1 MGEFWLRLRVPSV
14 TKRFAIFISL
24 ATAGVLLAQ
33 TPQIADSSILD
44 HLNGTISWY
53 RQLAGIDRSA
63 GQPSDVLY
71 LSNARDEARQAVQL
85 AFQAAQSISSL
96 QDSERKNEPRTTAN
110 STNGGEQ
117 SSDQQGLANAL
128 QGATDRLNQDQ
139 AKLTQLETEIPHS
152 PAAKRKELISQ
163 RDALQGVIS
172 LDQALQEQ
180 LQKISTFVTSN
191 EQAQGG
197 LAGQVAGLKQSVP
210 EVFSTNASEAAKPA
224 GNTQNTAAQDANVS
238 RAQSSGLVGQ
248 SVYLLTQTREIHKI
262 DNLIAQTNHLRDS
275 ATRLQKPLRDSLRAL
290 VQQGRSTADTA
301 SATDAAQIAAT
312 QKNLQHLTGE
322 FKQMADAAFPLRQ
335 EIVLLD
341 GVKGNLEQWRDSM
354 LREYTVVLRSLL
366 TRVFVILVALGLVAG
381 ISSLWRRATLRY
393 VQDARRRR
401 QLLIIRRFVSGFLMM
416 LVILLGFVSEFSSL
430 ATFAGFI
437 TAGIAVALQTV
448 ILSVAAYFTLIGRRG
463 IRAGDRITLAGVTGD
478 VLEIGLVRLHLME
491 LGGTGIDL
499 YPTGRVVVFSNSV
512 LFGATPLYKQL
523 PGTSY
528 AWHEL
533 ALTLSPDTDPA
544 SAQLMLTNAANSVYS
559 SYRKE
564 IDRQHAVLERV
575 LDTAFPMPQPSAK
588 WQFTDTGL
596 ELSLRYPVLID
607 QAAEIDD
614 QMTRE
619 IMRLV
624 GTNQQLKAALSGPP
638 KLRAAIRA

>member
-1 MGEFWLRLRVPSV
+1 MRLRVRRV
-14 TKRFAIFISL
+14 IHRFAIFLSL

-33 TPQIADSSILD
+33 TPQIADSAILD
-44 HLNGTISWY
+44 HLNAAISCY
-53 RQLAGIDRSA
+53 RQLASIDRSA

-71 LSNARDEARQAVQL
+71 LSNARDESKQAVQL

-96 QDSERKNEPRTTAN
+96 QDSERKNQPRTAPN
-110 STNGGEQ
+110 SATDSGQQN
-117 SSDQQGLANAL
+117 SDQQGLANAL
-128 QGATDRLNQDQ
+128 QSATDRLNQDQ

-172 LDQALQEQ
+172 LDKALQEQ

-210 EVFSTNASEAAKPA
+210 EVFSSVPDNAKPA
-224 GNTQNTAAQDANVS
+224 NTTTNSSTPTAQNANVS

-248 SVYLLTQTREIHKI
+248 ATYLLTQTREIHKI
-262 DNLIAQTNHLRDS
+262 DSLITQTHHLRDS
-275 ATRLQKPLRDSLRAL
+275 ATQLQKPLRDALKAL
-290 VQQGRSTADTA
+290 VQQGRNTADAA
-301 SATDAAQIAAT
+301 STTDAAQIAAT

-354 LREYTVVLRSLL
+354 LREYTLVLRSLL
-366 TRVFVILVALGLVAG
+366 TRVIVILVALALVAG
-381 ISSLWRRATLRY
+381 ISALWRRATLRY
-393 VQDARRRR
+393 VHDARRRR

-463 IRAGDRITLAGVTGD
+463 IRAGDRVTIAGVTGD
-478 VLEIGLVRLHLME
+478 VLEIGLVRIHLME

-544 SAQLMLTNAANSVYS
+544 SAQLMLTNAANSVYA

-564 IDRQHAVLERV
+564 IEHQHAILERV

-607 QAAEIDD
+607 QAADIDD
-614 QMTRE
+614 RMTRDL
-619 IMRLV
+619 MRVILA
-624 GTNQQLKAALSGPP
+624 NPQLKTALSGTP